1 MKRKLKTAVIF
12 GSSGLTGF
20 EVLKQLCDHPN
31 YGKIIC
37 YNRKP
42 LQYKHEKFE
51 EIVVDFD
58 KLSGSI
64 KKLEADE
71 VYCCLGTTIKKAGSQ
86 QAFRKVDLDYP
97 VEIGKL
103 AEQNKIRHYL
113 VVSSIGANH
122 RSGNFYLKTKGA
134 MEEAISKY
142 DIPQITFAR
151 PSMLLGDRKEYR
163 FGEEMGKIL
172 LKVISPFMIGK
183 LKKYRGI
190 QAETVA
196 NAMIIIANSSPV
208 NRKFFES
215 HELEEIVRAEG

>member
-1 MKRKLKTAVIF
+1 MKRKLKTAAIF

-20 EVLKQLCDHPN
+20 EVLKQLCEHPH

-42 LQYKHEKFE
+42 LPFNHPKFE
-51 EIVVDFD
+51 EIIVDFND
-58 KLSGSI
+58 LDGSI
-64 KKLEADE
+64 TKMEADE
-71 VYCCLGTTIKKAGSQ
+71 VYCCLGTTIKQAGSQ

-97 VEIGKL
+97 VAIGKL
-103 AEQNKIRHYL
+103 AERNKIRHYL

-122 RSGNFYLKTKGA
+122 ASGNFYLKTKGE
-134 MEEAISKY
+134 MEETISQLS
-142 DIPQITFAR
+142 IPQFTFVR

-172 LKVISPFMIGK
+172 LKIVTPLMIGK

-190 QAETVA
+190 KAGTVA
-196 NAMIIIANSSPV
+196 KAMIIIANSSPM

-215 HELEEIVRAEG
+215 HELEEIVRAEE

>member
-20 EVLKQLCDHPN
+20 EVLRQLCEHPN
-31 YGKIIC
+31 YEKIIC

-42 LQYKHEKFE
+42 LAFNHQKFE
-51 EIVVDFD
+51 EIIVDFD
-58 KLSGSI
+58 DLSSSI
-64 KKLEADE
+64 KKIKSDE

-86 QAFRKVDLDYP
+86 QAFQKVDFDYP
-97 VEIGKL
+97 VAIGQL
-103 AEQNKIRHYL
+103 AEQNNIQHYL

-122 RSGNFYLKTKGA
+122 KSGNFYLKTKGR

-142 DIPQITFAR
+142 SIPQITFAR

-163 FGEEMGKIL
+163 FGEEMGKVL
-172 LKVISPFMIGK
+172 LKVVSPLMIGK

-190 QAETVA
+190 QAQTVA
-196 NAMIIIANSSPV
+196 KAMIIIANSNPV

-215 HELEEIVRAEG
+215 HELEEIVMAEG